1 MNEDDRPRRCRLPDR
16 PAGGDRQAAGR
27 ARRGKSCRAGAHGP
41 QGSAARRPHGRPTG
55 DWSRCR
61 TLGHQDLR
69 RHALLEDDDDAVP
82 PAARGQD
89 VDCVAFACPATEKNA
104 DGVHATWLEH
114 VGCRLTDPAPE
125 CAPLRHCGGNHLL
138 GLSGDGGRAVPMPG
152 LDRLRHC
159 GRGARKRQDRRHGT
173 KGQSAPTQRES
184 SRRGDWLS
192 AQLHDKISQDPTTGE
207 REPATNADTL
217 AQMRPR

>member
-1 MNEDDRPRRCRLPDR
+1 MDEDDRPRRSRLAER
-16 PAGGDRQAAGR
+16 PAGGDGQATGR
-27 ARRGKSCRAGAHGP
+27 AGRGKSRRAGARGAQRP
-41 QGSAARRPHGRPTG
+41 AACRSHGRTTG
-55 DWSRCR
+55 HRPRCR
-61 TLGHQDLR
+61 TLSHQDFR
-69 RHALLEDDDDAVP
+69 RQAFLEDDDDPVA
-82 PAARGQD
+82 PAAGRQD
-89 VDCVAFACPATEKNA
+89 MYFVAFACPPAEKDAN
-104 DGVHATWLEH
+104 GMHAAWLEH
-114 VGCRLTDPAPE
+114 VWCWLADPAPK

-159 GRGARKRQDRRHGT
+159 GRGARKRQDRGRGA

-184 SRRGDWLS
+184 SRRGDWLT
-192 AQLHDKISQDPTTGE
+192 AQLHDKISQEPTTGE